1 MKSGRIIPILV
12 YSFAGLAVL
21 MSGCASNESA
31 EQRKEREDK
40 TRAEVAQATE
50 RAKPEIQEAGRQ
62 LGRAAEQAAREA
74 RAFAAGVRQGWLQGG
89 HHVVNL
95 NSAPESELTELPDIS
110 IASARRIIRNR
121 PYHDTDELLTKHI
134 VSDAEYAKIKDIVTA
149 E

>member
-1 MKSGRIIPILV
+1 
-12 YSFAGLAVL
+12 
-21 MSGCASNESA
+21 
-31 EQRKEREDK
+31 
-40 TRAEVAQATE
+40 
-50 RAKPEIQEAGRQ
+50 
-62 LGRAAEQAAREA
+62 
-74 RAFAAGVRQGWLQGG
+74 
-89 HHVVNL
+89 VVNL